1 METTQEIVSEPPK
14 NGPCVF
20 CKLRI
25 TWTVFCGLAC
35 VLLIVL
41 WVRSYKHDDAIQA
54 ASPSS
59 SPLVLRSF
67 KGQLSY
73 WRWQG
78 VNAALRIP
86 TKALNEDL
94 DDILSGSRQRVYWGF
109 GRLSYPIGPGGGLF
123 VPHWFP
129 VLISA
134 ALAAIPWLPWWSWRF
149 SLRTLLITTTLVAV
163 VLGLI
168 VYATR

>member
-1 METTQEIVSEPPK
+1 M
-14 NGPCVF
+14 
-20 CKLRI
+20 
-25 TWTVFCGLAC
+25 
-35 VLLIVL
+35 L
-41 WVRSYKHDDAIQA
+41 WVRSYKHDDALQT

-59 SPLVLRSF
+59 SPIVLRSF
-67 KGQLSY
+67 NGQLMV

-94 DDILSGSRQRVYWGF
+94 DELLRDSRQRVYWGF
-109 GRLSYPIGPGGGLF
+109 GRLSYPIGPGGGVF

-134 ALAAIPWLPWWSWRF
+134 ALAAISWLPWWSRRF
-149 SLRTLLITTTLVAV
+149 SLRTLLIATTLVAV
-163 VLGLI
+163 GLGVV
-168 VYATR
+168 VYASRH